1 MFKRKTIGR
10 RITFVMVMLLIYV
23 IVVGSVS
30 ILQTKSME
38 TNAKDITQK
47 VMPAMNQIN
56 NITFASEHIQK
67 LSYDYYLAADDEGKR
82 KAIGEERLQTIR
94 YLSESKTAYEANI
107 TNEEIQNQYDAFTAE
122 WNAYS
127 KVNTKAIEKVDLN
140 DHDLAYEVLLK
151 SESSYRKML
160 VQLTSLAELN
170 QQEADQSTSML
181 EKSSFRAVGV
191 LILGI
196 SLILIATLVSNFA
209 LIRALVKP
217 IKDIEKNVQSI
228 ADGDLTI
235 EDIYRKKEDELTS
248 LGRGV
253 NQMKANLVEIVRQI
267 SASSKL
273 VESHSSDLA
282 VTSEEVKL
290 GSQQIAISM
299 EESAKATESQAET
312 ATSAAR
318 TVEVLNEHIQ
328 DHASKG
334 EQLKGMSERVLERGT
349 RGKEIMQKSIEQMNQ
364 IADRVSS
371 SMNQVNQLDKSN
383 ESIYELVH
391 VIREIARQTNLLS
404 LNASIEAARAGEHGR
419 GFAVVAEEV
428 RSLSD
433 AVQHTV
439 SQISELTAQIQ
450 QGTRSVVESLESGVQ
465 ETTRGTHQMEE
476 VNDAFEQITSSV
488 VEMVAVINEVT
499 SGLGGM
505 QQLSGEM
512 NDFSQQISAISQ
524 QSAAGVEEVSA
535 SAEQQVGSLEVVADR
550 IGKLR
555 TLSEELLASISQLRV

>member
-1 MFKRKTIGR
+1 MKTIGQ

-23 IVVGSVS
+23 IVIGFVS

-38 TNAKDITQK
+38 TNAKDITQR
-47 VMPAMNQIN
+47 VMPAMNQISN
-56 NITFASEHIQK
+56 VTFAAEHIQK
-67 LSYDYYLAADDEGKR
+67 LSYDYYLAEDEAKR

-94 YLSESKTAYEANI
+94 FLSDTRKTYEANI
-107 TNEEIQNQYDAFTAE
+107 PNEEIQKQFDVFVTE
-122 WNAYS
+122 WDAYS
-127 KVNTKAIEKVDLN
+127 KINTRAVEIVDEN
-140 DHDLAYEVLLK
+140 NPNLAYEVLLK
-151 SESSYRKML
+151 SENSYRKML
-160 VQLTSLAELN
+160 VQLSSLAALN
-170 QQEADQSTSML
+170 QQEADQSTVTL
-181 EKSSFRAVGV
+181 EKNSLKAVWV
-191 LILGI
+191 LNLGI
-196 SLILIATLVSNFA
+196 CLIMIATLISNFV
-209 LIRALVKP
+209 LIRTLVRP
-217 IKDIEKNVQSI
+217 IKNIEKNVQSI
-228 ADGDLTI
+228 ADGDLSVK
-235 EDIYRKKEDELTS
+235 DIYRKKEDELTS
-248 LGRGV
+248 LGRGI
-253 NQMKANLVEIVRQI
+253 NQMKANLVEIVSQI
-267 SASSKL
+267 GTTSKL
-273 VESHSSDLA
+273 VESHSRDLA

-318 TVEVLNEHIQ
+318 TVELLNEHIQ

-334 EQLKGMSERVLERGT
+334 EQLKGMSELVLEQGT
-349 RGKEIMQKSIEQMNQ
+349 RGKQIMLKSIEQMNQ
-364 IADRVSS
+364 IANRVSS
-371 SMNQVNQLDKSN
+371 SMNQVNHLDKSN

-433 AVQHTV
+433 AVQQTV
-439 SQISELTAQIQ
+439 GQINELTSQIQHD
-450 QGTRSVVESLESGVQ
+450 TRSVVESLESGVQ
-465 ETTRGTHQMEE
+465 ETTRGTLQMEE

-499 SGLGGM
+499 AGLGGM
-505 QQLSGEM
+505 QELSGEM

-524 QSAAGVEEVSA
+524 ESAAGVEEVSA

-550 IGKLR
+550 IVKLR
-555 TLSEELLASISQLRV
+555 TLSEELLASISKLRV

>member
-1 MFKRKTIGR
+1 MKTIGQ
-10 RITFVMVMLLIYV
+10 RITFVMVTLLIYV
-23 IVVGSVS
+23 IVIGSVS
-30 ILQTKSME
+30 IVQTKSME
-38 TNAKDITQK
+38 TNAKDITQRI
-47 VMPAMNQIN
+47 MPAMNQIN

-67 LSYDYYLAADDEGKR
+67 LSYDYYLAEDMEKR

-94 YLSESKTAYEANI
+94 YLSDTKKAYNDSI
-107 TNEEIQNQYDAFTAE
+107 SNEETQKKFDAYVAE
-122 WNAYS
+122 WDAYS
-127 KVNTKAIEKVDLN
+127 KVNTKAIEKVDGN
-140 DHDLAYEVLLK
+140 DPDLAYEVMLK
-151 SESSYRKML
+151 SETSYRKML
-160 VQLTSLAELN
+160 VQLRSLVELN
-170 QQEADQSTSML
+170 QQEADQSVIKL
-181 EKSSFRAVGV
+181 EKSSLRSVGIMIFGIG
-191 LILGI
+191 LIM
-196 SLILIATLVSNFA
+196 IATLVSNFA
-209 LIRALVKP
+209 LIRTLVRP
-217 IKDIEKNVQSI
+217 IKKIERNVQSI
-228 ADGDLTI
+228 ANGDLTV

-248 LGRGV
+248 LGRGI
-253 NQMKANLVEIVRQI
+253 NQMKANLVEIVSQI
-267 SASSKL
+267 GTTSKL
-273 VESHSSDLA
+273 IESHSSDLA
-282 VTSEEVKL
+282 LTSEEVKL

-318 TVEVLNEHIQ
+318 TVEVLNEHIR

-334 EQLKGMSERVLERGT
+334 EQLKGMSELVLERGT
-349 RGKEIMQKSIEQMNQ
+349 RGKQIMQKSIEQMNQ
-364 IADRVSS
+364 IANRVSS
-371 SMNQVNQLDKSN
+371 SMNQVNHLDKSN

-391 VIREIARQTNLLS
+391 VIREIAKQTNLLS

-433 AVQHTV
+433 AVQQTV
-439 SQISELTAQIQ
+439 GQIDELTTQIQ
-450 QGTRSVVESLESGVQ
+450 QDTRSVVLSLESGVQ
-465 ETTRGTHQMEE
+465 ETTRGTRQMEE

-499 SGLGGM
+499 SGLEGM

-524 QSAAGVEEVSA
+524 QSAAGIEEVSA

-550 IGKLR
+550 IGRLR

>member
-1 MFKRKTIGR
+1 MFKMKTIGQ

-23 IVVGSVS
+23 IVIGVIS

-38 TNAKDITQK
+38 NSAKDITQK
-47 VMPAMNQIN
+47 AMPAMNQIN

-67 LSYDYYLAADDEGKR
+67 LSYDYYLAEEETKK
-82 KAIGEERLQTIR
+82 KAIGEERLQTIL
-94 YLSESKTAYEANI
+94 YLSETKKTFEANI
-107 TNEEIQNQYDAFTAE
+107 PNEEIQKQFDAYAAE
-122 WNAYS
+122 WDAYS
-127 KVNTKAIEKVDLN
+127 KVNTKAIEKIDASDPN
-140 DHDLAYEVLLK
+140 LAYEVMLK
-151 SESSYRKML
+151 SETSYRKML
-160 VQLTSLAELN
+160 AQLTTLAELS
-170 QQEADQSTSML
+170 QQEADQSMSEL
-181 EKSSFRAVGV
+181 EKSSLRSVWV
-191 LILGI
+191 LIIGI
-196 SLILIATLVSNFA
+196 SLIMFATLISNFA
-209 LIRALVKP
+209 LVRALVKP
-217 IKDIEKNVQSI
+217 IKDIEKNVKSI

-235 EDIYRKKEDELTS
+235 DDIYRKKEDELTS

-267 SASSKL
+267 RTSSEL
-273 VESHSSDLA
+273 VESHSADLA
-282 VTSEEVKL
+282 ITSEEVKL

-318 TVEVLNEHIQ
+318 TVEMLNEHIG

-334 EQLKGMSERVLERGT
+334 EQLKGMSELVIEQGT
-349 RGKEIMQKSIEQMNQ
+349 RGKQIMQKSIEQMNQ
-364 IADRVSS
+364 IASRVSS

-433 AVQHTV
+433 AVQQTV
-439 SQISELTAQIQ
+439 GQINELTAQIQ
-450 QGTRSVVESLESGVQ
+450 QDTRSVVESLESGVQ
-465 ETTRGTHQMEE
+465 ETKRGTLRMEE
-476 VNDAFEQITSSV
+476 ANDAFEQITSSV
-488 VEMVAVINEVT
+488 YEMVAVINEVT
-499 SGLGGM
+499 AGLGGM
-505 QQLSGEM
+505 QELSGEM

-550 IGKLR
+550 IGKLK

>member
-1 MFKRKTIGR
+1 MFKRNTIGR
-10 RITFVMVMLLIYV
+10 QITFVMVMLLIYV
-23 IVVGSVS
+23 IVVGFVS

-122 WNAYS
+122 WNTYS

-267 SASSKL
+267 SASSEL

-334 EQLKGMSERVLERGT
+334 EQLKGMSELVLERGT

-465 ETTRGTHQMEE
+465 ETTRGTLQMEE

-499 SGLGGM
+499 AGLGGM
-505 QQLSGEM
+505 QELSGEM

-524 QSAAGVEEVSA
+524 QSAAGIEEVSA

>member
-1 MFKRKTIGR
+1 MFKRNTIGQ

-23 IVVGSVS
+23 IVIGVVS
-30 ILQTKSME
+30 ILQTKAME
-38 TNAKDITQK
+38 NNANDITQK

-67 LSYDYYLAADDEGKR
+67 LSYDYYLAEEMAKR

-94 YLSESKTAYEANI
+94 YLSEMKTAYEANI
-107 TNEEIQNQYDAFTAE
+107 TNEEIQKQYDAFTAE
-122 WNAYS
+122 WDAYS
-127 KVNTKAIEKVDLN
+127 KVNTKAIEKVDY
-140 DHDLAYEVLLK
+140 DPDLAYEVLLK

-160 VQLTSLAELN
+160 IQLTSLAELN
-170 QQEADQSTSML
+170 QQEADQMTRLL
-181 EKSSFRAVGV
+181 EKSSFRSVGV
-191 LILGI
+191 LIVGI
-196 SLILIATLVSNFA
+196 SLIMIATLVSNFA

-235 EDIYRKKEDELTS
+235 EDIHRKKEDELTS

-267 SASSKL
+267 GTSSKL
-273 VESHSSDLA
+273 IESHSSDLA

-290 GSQQIAISM
+290 GSQQIAVSM

-318 TVEVLNEHIQ
+318 TVEILNEHIQ

-334 EQLKGMSERVLERGT
+334 EQLKGMSELVLEQGT
-349 RGKEIMQKSIEQMNQ
+349 RGKQIMQKSIEQMNQ
-364 IADRVSS
+364 IASRVSS
-371 SMNQVNQLDKSN
+371 SMNQVNHLAKSN

-391 VIREIARQTNLLS
+391 MIREIARQTNLLS

-433 AVQHTV
+433 EV
-439 SQISELTAQIQ
+439 SQTVGQINDLTAQIQ
-450 QGTRSVVESLESGVQ
+450 QDTRSVVESLESGVQ
-465 ETTRGTHQMEE
+465 ETTRGTQQMEE

-499 SGLGGM
+499 ASLGGM
-505 QQLSGEM
+505 QELSGEM

-550 IGKLR
+550 IVKLK

>member
-1 MFKRKTIGR
+1 MFKRNTIGQ
-10 RITFVMVMLLIYV
+10 RITFVMMMLLIYV
-23 IVVGSVS
+23 IVIGAVS
-30 ILQTKSME
+30 ILQTESME
-38 TNAKDITQK
+38 KNAKDITQK

-67 LSYDYYLAADDEGKR
+67 LSYDYYLATDEAKR

-94 YLSESKTAYEANI
+94 YLSETKTAYEANI
-107 TNEEIQNQYDAFTAE
+107 TNEEIHNQYDVFTAE
-122 WNAYS
+122 WDAYS
-127 KVNTKAIEKVDLN
+127 KVNTKAIEKVDY
-140 DHDLAYEVLLK
+140 DPDLAYEVLLK

-160 VQLTSLAELN
+160 TQLTSLAELN
-170 QQEADQSTSML
+170 QQEADQMTRIL
-181 EKSSFRAVGV
+181 EKSSFRTVGV
-191 LILGI
+191 LIVGI
-196 SLILIATLVSNFA
+196 SLILIATLISNFA

-235 EDIYRKKEDELTS
+235 EDIDRKKEDELTS

-267 SASSKL
+267 GTSSKL

-290 GSQQIAISM
+290 GSQQIAMSM

-318 TVEVLNEHIQ
+318 TVEMLNEHIQ

-334 EQLKGMSERVLERGT
+334 EQLKGMSELVLEQGT
-349 RGKEIMQKSIEQMNQ
+349 RGKQIMQKSIEQMNQ
-364 IADRVSS
+364 IESRVSS

-383 ESIYELVH
+383 ENIYELVH
-391 VIREIARQTNLLS
+391 VIHEIARQTNLLS

-433 AVQHTV
+433 AVSQTV
-439 SQISELTAQIQ
+439 GQIDELTAQIQ
-450 QGTRSVVESLESGVQ
+450 QDTRSVVESLESGVQ

-476 VNDAFEQITSSV
+476 VKDAFEQITSSV

-499 SGLGGM
+499 AGLGDM
-505 QQLSGEM
+505 QELSGEM

-550 IGKLR
+550 IVKLK

>member
-1 MFKRKTIGR
+1 
-10 RITFVMVMLLIYV
+10 
-23 IVVGSVS
+23 
-30 ILQTKSME
+30 
-38 TNAKDITQK
+38 
-47 VMPAMNQIN
+47 MNQIN

-67 LSYDYYLAADDEGKR
+67 LSYDYYLAEDMAKR

-94 YLSESKTAYEANI
+94 YLSDTRNTYDANI
-107 TNEEIQNQYDAFTAE
+107 TDEEIKKQFDAFVAE
-122 WNAYS
+122 WDAYS
-127 KVNTKAIEKVDLN
+127 KVNTKAIEKVDSN
-140 DHDLAYEVLLK
+140 DPDLAYEVMLK
-151 SESSYRKML
+151 SETSYRKML
-160 VQLTSLAELN
+160 TQLTSLADLN
-170 QQEADQSTSML
+170 QQEADQMTHAL
-181 EKSSFRAVGV
+181 EKNSIKSVWV
-191 LILGI
+191 LNIGI
-196 SLILIATLVSNFA
+196 CLIMIATLISNFA
-209 LIRALVKP
+209 LIRTLVKP
-217 IKDIEKNVQSI
+217 IKNIEKNVQSI
-228 ADGDLTI
+228 ADGDLTV

-248 LGRGV
+248 LGRGI
-253 NQMKANLVEIVRQI
+253 NQMKANLVEIVSQI
-267 SASSKL
+267 GTTSKL
-273 VESHSSDLA
+273 VESHSRDLA
-282 VTSEEVKL
+282 LTSEEVKI
-290 GSQQIAISM
+290 GSQQIAMSM

-318 TVEVLNEHIQ
+318 TVEMLNEHIQ

-334 EQLKGMSERVLERGT
+334 EQLKGMSELVLERGT

-371 SMNQVNQLDKSN
+371 SMNQVNYLDKSN

-433 AVQHTV
+433 DVQQTV

-465 ETTRGTHQMEE
+465 ETTRGTRQMEE
-476 VNDAFEQITSSV
+476 VQDAFEQITSSV

-499 SGLGGM
+499 SSLGAM